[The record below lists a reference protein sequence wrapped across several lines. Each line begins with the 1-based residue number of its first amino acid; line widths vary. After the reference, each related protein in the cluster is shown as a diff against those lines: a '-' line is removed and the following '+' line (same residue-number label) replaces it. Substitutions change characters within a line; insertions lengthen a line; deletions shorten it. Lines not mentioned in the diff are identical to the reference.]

1 METDESQHQIQD
13 FAKEEGVVVPQ
24 VLTFDLF
31 KQLSIGFNVF
41 SEIQNGLFS
50 NFQDVLKDYLRF
62 VMLCYHSSF
71 RVDFR

>member
-1 METDESQHQIQD
+1 MHVQRFVKKMKTDKSQHQIQD

-41 SEIQNGLFS
+41 TEIQN
-50 NFQDVLKDYLRF
+50 VL
-62 VMLCYHSSF
+62 VTF
-71 RVDFR
+71 RICRKIT

>member
-1 METDESQHQIQD
+1 METYKSQHQIQD

-41 SEIQNGLFS
+41 SEIQNAL
-50 NFQDVLKDYLRF
+50 V
-62 VMLCYHSSF
+62 SF
-71 RVDFR
+71 FKYS

>member
-1 METDESQHQIQD
+1 METDESQHQVQD

-31 KQLSIGFNVF
+31 KQLSIRFDVF
-41 SEIQNGLFS
+41 SREIRTLKII
-50 NFQDVLKDYLRF
+50 FQYFFTYLRF

>member
-41 SEIQNGLFS
+41 SEIQNAL
-50 NFQDVLKDYLRF
+50 V
-62 VMLCYHSSF
+62 SF
-71 RVDFR
+71 FKYS